1 MIVAILDELIHAF
14 ALAAVAAHETETI
27 VHTGPPVI
35 YLVRSTACSCGQCL
49 EYIPRVEGETL
60 VVRRTARMLMVF
72 LEAPP
77 SGWRARIGTWI
88 QPS

>member
-1 MIVAILDELIHAF
+1 MILAMLNELLDAF
-14 ALAAVAAHETETI
+14 ALAMIASGDIETI

-35 YLVRSTACSCGQCL
+35 YLVRSSACSCGECL

-60 VVRRTARMLMVF
+60 VVRRTARMLMIF